1 MLFWNEPRESKCSG
15 LSLDFYSASVTWNK
29 EQQNSIRSAGGP
41 SSTAVKEELE
51 FPCYDKWPRCDSF
64 RPWRPPAP
72 VSWSPDHLLLTLS
85 AVWANQRPA
94 SWPGDQWEASSCL
107 VPALHNPRP
116 VPPIHI
122 SDAGT
127 LSLRDFKLETVWK
140 LHLPGIGDNMERL
153 GSGQKIYLL
162 YKIMWIVCPSDCFS
176 LD

>member
-1 MLFWNEPRESKCSG
+1 MLWSESRLLFSFCDLEGTTK
-15 LSLDFYSASVTWNK
+15 FYS
-29 EQQNSIRSAGGP
+29 QCRRSQFHC
-41 SSTAVKEELE
+41 KEELE
-51 FPCYDKWPRCDSF
+51 FPSYDKWPRCDSF

-127 LSLRDFKLETVWK
+127 LSLRDFKLETVWNCICLVSMIIWK
-140 LHLPGIGDNMERL
+140 YWVQDKNHVDCLSVWLLQFGLTKGHLNREQL
-153 GSGQKIYLL
+153 
-162 YKIMWIVCPSDCFS
+162 
-176 LD
+176 

>member
-1 MLFWNEPRESKCSG
+1 MLFWNEPRESRLLFSFCDLEG
-15 LSLDFYSASVTWNK
+15 ITRFYS
-29 EQQNSIRSAGGP
+29 QCSAVCP
-41 SSTAVKEELE
+41 SFTAVKEELE
-51 FPCYDKWPRCDSF
+51 FPCNNDKWPRCDSF

-94 SWPGDQWEASSCL
+94 SWPGDQSEASSCL
-107 VPALHNPRP
+107 APALHNPRP

-140 LHLPGIGDNMERL
+140 LHLPGIGDNMVRL
-153 GSGQKIYLL
+153 GLGQKIYLL
-162 YKIMWIVCPSDCFS
+162 
-176 LD
+176 

>member
-1 MLFWNEPRESKCSG
+1 MLFWNEPRESRLLFSFCDLEG
-15 LSLDFYSASVTWNK
+15 ITRFYS
-29 EQQNSIRSAGGP
+29 QCSAVCP
-41 SSTAVKEELE
+41 SFTAVKEELE
-51 FPCYDKWPRCDSF
+51 FPCNNDKWPRCDSF

-94 SWPGDQWEASSCL
+94 SWPGDQSEASSCL
-107 VPALHNPRP
+107 APALHNPRP

-162 YKIMWIVCPSDCFS
+162 
-176 LD
+176 